1 MELCNNQTMGSGSLV
16 VLKSQSALPV
26 DLGQVPQLELA
37 SVAPVLP
44 DSATVG
50 KSQDRFKMVAP

>member
-1 MELCNNQTMGSGSLV
+1 MELWKNQTMGRESLV

-26 DLGQVPQLELA
+26 ELGQVPQLELA
-37 SVAPVLP
+37 CVAPVLP

-50 KSQDRFKMVAP
+50 KSQDRVKMVAP